1 MVKSVRFYL
10 TYRVKQKLR
19 SEKLLQRLNQHPAEK
34 QGKDEAILKS
44 IAKTNIFKKAANILL
59 YLPIHGEVDLS
70 RLFQPQTHGELAP
83 MNKKFIL
90 PKVKGETTLNLYY
103 VNSLNDVEVG
113 RYNIMEPKKSLRKA
127 LPKDID
133 LAIIPGVVFAKN
145 GHRIGYGKGFYDRLL
160 KKVTCPK
167 VGVAYDFQ
175 IVENIAGELH
185 DTPMD
190 MIITES
196 KTYKIHT
203 L

>member
-1 MVKSVRFYL
+1 MERLQHQTEEKEQKDKKILATLKRMSVF
-10 TYRVKQKLR
+10 
-19 SEKLLQRLNQHPAEK
+19 QHAH
-34 QGKDEAILKS
+34 
-44 IAKTNIFKKAANILL
+44 NILL

-70 RLFQPQTHGELAP
+70 KLFQPQTHGELAP

-90 PKVKGETTLNLYY
+90 PKVKDETTLHLYY
-103 VNSLNDVEVG
+103 VQSLDEVELG
-113 RYNIMEPKKSLRKA
+113 RYKILEPKIHLKQA

-133 LAIIPGVVFAKN
+133 LAIIPGVAFAAN

-160 KKVTCPK
+160 KKLTCPK

>member
-1 MVKSVRFYL
+1 MERLQHQAEEKEQKDKKILTTLKRMSVF
-10 TYRVKQKLR
+10 
-19 SEKLLQRLNQHPAEK
+19 QHAH
-34 QGKDEAILKS
+34 
-44 IAKTNIFKKAANILL
+44 NILL
-59 YLPIHGEVDLS
+59 YLPIHGEVDVS
-70 RLFQPQTHGELAP
+70 KLFQPQTHGELAP
-83 MNKKFIL
+83 LNKKFIL
-90 PKVKGETTLNLYY
+90 PRVKDETTLHLYY
-103 VNSLNDVEVG
+103 VNSLDEVEVG
-113 RYNIMEPKKSLRKA
+113 HYKIMEPKKSLKKA

-133 LAIIPGVVFAKN
+133 LAIIPGVVFAAN

-160 KKVTCPK
+160 KKLTCPK

-175 IVENIAGELH
+175 IVENIAGESH

>member
-1 MVKSVRFYL
+1 MKHFLRQKKLIERLQHQAEEKERKDKKILTRLKQMSVF
-10 TYRVKQKLR
+10 
-19 SEKLLQRLNQHPAEK
+19 QHAH
-34 QGKDEAILKS
+34 
-44 IAKTNIFKKAANILL
+44 NILF

-70 RLFQPQTHGELAP
+70 ELFQPQTHGELAP

-113 RYNIMEPKKSLRKA
+113 HYNIMEPKKSLEKA

>member
-1 MVKSVRFYL
+1 MVKSGRFSV
-10 TYRVKQKLR
+10 TNTVKQKLR
-19 SEKLLQRLNQHPAEK
+19 SEKLLQRLNQHPVEK
-34 QGKDEAILKS
+34 SGKDEAILKS
-44 IAKTNIFKKAANILL
+44 IVKLPVFKEAQNVLI

-70 RLFQPQTHGELAP
+70 NLFKPQTHGELAP

-90 PKVKGETTLNLYY
+90 PKVKGETTLHLYY
-103 VNSLNDVEVG
+103 VKNLNEVEIG
-113 RYNIMEPKKSLRKA
+113 RYNIMEPNKNLQQA
-127 LPKDID
+127 DPKDID